1 SARRVILRAR
11 VEASGIVAIGIT
23 NQRETT
29 VVWDRATGEPVSPAI
44 VWQCRRTA
52 EYCTRLAASPDA
64 AAITRTTGLVIDA
77 YFSASKI
84 RWILENVPDARA
96 RARNGELLFGNI
108 DTWLI
113 WNLTGGSVHAT
124 DPSNAS
130 RTMLMNLAAGDW
142 DDDLLRIFDIPR
154 AILPRIVP

>member
-1 SARRVILRAR
+1 MAA
-11 VEASGIVAIGIT
+11 GIT

-29 VVWDRATGEPVSPAI
+29 VVWDRATGQPVAPAI

-52 EYCTRLAASPDA
+52 EYCARLAASPDA
-64 AAITRTTGLVIDA
+64 ATITRNTGLVIDA

-113 WNLTGGSVHAT
+113 WKLTGGAVHVT

-154 AILPRIVP
+154 AMLPPHRAIERRRGRDRG